1 MQTERERLLGAL
13 DHIAKTAALSRTST
27 RRLRWIEARARGA
40 LDGRPYSDLDIDLP
54 KDGGPNTVEKL
65 RKRIA
70 YLRHQRAELLEA
82 LSKIEQWNSHTSEFA
97 ADFGSNGVSDLYRG
111 IANDAIHKV
120 TQEMNHEPA

>member
-54 KDGGPNTVEKL
+54 KSGGPNTVEKL
-65 RKRIA
+65 NKRIA
-70 YLRHQRAELLEA
+70 YLRHQRADMLDALNAFDTAMNDCAGHPDCSSDRDRLLKA
-82 LSKIEQWNSHTSEFA
+82 HDKA
-97 ADFGSNGVSDLYRG
+97 VSA
-111 IANDAIHKV
+111 IAKV
-120 TQEMNHEPA
+120 TQEMQHEPA

>member
-40 LDGRPYSDLDIDLP
+40 LDGRPYSDMDIDLP

-65 RKRIA
+65 SKRIA
-70 YLRHQRAELLEA
+70 YLRHQRADMLEA
-82 LSKIEQWNSHTSEFA
+82 LSKIEKWNSHTSEFA
-97 ADFGSNGVSDLYRG
+97 VDFGSNGVRDLYRG
-111 IANDAIHKV
+111 IASDAIHKV

>member
-70 YLRHQRAELLEA
+70 YLRHQRADMLEA
-82 LSKIEQWNSHTSEFA
+82 LDAFDA
-97 ADFGSNGVSDLYRG
+97 AMNDCMGHPDCSSDRDRLNAAHEKA
-111 IANDAIHKV
+111 IAAIAKV
-120 TQEMNHEPA
+120 TREMQHEPA